1 MPSVTSRLKRR
12 HHARLHFLN
21 KGNGGGQSAMLALE
35 AREVS
40 VDFGGVRALDGISLE
55 IKQTE
60 IVGLIGP
67 NGAGKTT
74 FVNVLSGFQRPTSG
88 SIYLDS
94 RDVTGR
100 SPRQLAR
107 WGIAR
112 TFQSGQLFQEL
123 SVCENVEVSAI
134 GRGTGLGDARKEADS
149 LLERLGLGNFAGTK
163 VNTLPF
169 TSQCRVGIARALA
182 LKPLFILLDEPAA
195 GLNEDEC
202 NDLMGVIMD
211 LHKDFQCGVLLI
223 DHNIQVVIQ
232 TCERIHVIDGGRM
245 LAVGTPAEVRN
256 NASVIAAYFGSGRT

>member
-1 MPSVTSRLKRR
+1 
-12 HHARLHFLN
+12 
-21 KGNGGGQSAMLALE
+21 MLTLE
-35 AREVS
+35 AREAS
-40 VDFGGVRALDGISLE
+40 VDFEGIRALDSISLE
-55 IKQTE
+55 LKRTE

-74 FVNVLSGFQRPTSG
+74 LVNVVSGFQRPSSG
-88 SIYLDS
+88 AVYLDS
-94 RDVTGR
+94 RDVTGK

-112 TFQSGQLFQEL
+112 TFQAGRLFQEL
-123 SVCENVEVSAI
+123 SVRENVEVSAI
-134 GRGTGLGDARKEADS
+134 GRGAGLRDAHKEVDS
-149 LLERLGLGNFAGTK
+149 LLERFDLSHFAGNK
-163 VNTLPF
+163 AKTLPF
-169 TSQCRVGIARALA
+169 ASQRRVGIARALA
-182 LKPLFILLDEPAA
+182 LKPLFLLLDEPAA

-223 DHNIQVVIQ
+223 DHNIQVVMQ